1 MMKIDVRKYIR
12 RLNMHIM
19 PVLVWLLAVITI
31 VGLFQQRAQ
40 RFEVVGIAQS
50 NSVNVASTCDG
61 RLKSMPVQLFEEVK
75 KGQILAV
82 IDTVLDNE
90 QLKAEL
96 QAEQNIL
103 LADIDRLTVELNSAH
118 RVYEANIQDRRS
130 DWIAQNRTFTADI
143 VNAKLN
149 VLTIEASLK
158 PDQIR
163 LENLKLN
170 NKIYL
175 SQDNRINTNAI
186 PYELKKI
193 RLEYDELAKKVESNQ
208 QLLDQAKIEL
218 GQAEQR
224 RKEYHANYSEF
235 ASTDEQAEEVVLK
248 SVNVLEKK
256 IDRLWVQRE
265 DLVLRAPFDGI
276 VRQLAGK
283 TGEAV
288 SAGTPILTL
297 AETTPSEILAYADQ
311 SPSNQIAEA
320 MEVELVRNSDPPQ
333 IARSHV
339 IHLGPAIEQ
348 LPNRLWRNPNVPQ
361 WGRPFLVEIPAGMEL
376 IPGELVGIRKL

>member
-1 MMKIDVRKYIR
+1 MMKIDVRTYIR
-12 RLNMHIM
+12 RLNMRIM
-19 PVLVWLLAVITI
+19 PVLVWFLAVITI

-61 RLKSMPVQLFEEVK
+61 RLKSVPVQLYQEVK
-75 KGQILAV
+75 QGEILAV

-96 QAEQNIL
+96 QADQNIL
-103 LADIDRLTVELNSAH
+103 LADIDRLTAELNSA
-118 RVYEANIQDRRS
+118 RRAYETDIQDRRA
-130 DWIAQNRTFTADI
+130 DWVAQNRTFTADI

-175 SQDNRINTNAI
+175 AQDNRININAV

-208 QLLDQAKIEL
+208 QLLDQAKIESA
-218 GQAEQR
+218 QAEQR
-224 RKEYHANYSEF
+224 RKEYYVNYPEF
-235 ASTDEQAEEVVLK
+235 ASTDEQAEEVILK

-256 IDRLWVQRE
+256 IDRLWVRPE

-276 VRQLAGK
+276 VRRLSGK

-320 MEVELVRNSDPPQ
+320 IEVELVRNSDPPQ

-361 WGRPFLVEIPAGMEL
+361 WGRPFLVEIPEGMDL

>member
-1 MMKIDVRKYIR
+1 MMKIDVRRYIR

-19 PVLVWLLAVITI
+19 PVLVWFLAVITI

-61 RLKSMPVQLFEEVK
+61 RLKSVPVQLFEEVK

-82 IDTVLDNE
+82 VDTVLDNE

-103 LADIDRLTVELNSAH
+103 LADIDRLTVELNSA
-118 RVYEANIQDRRS
+118 RRTYETDIQDRRA
-130 DWIAQNRTFTADI
+130 DWVAENRTFTADI
-143 VNAKLN
+143 VNATLN
-149 VLTIEASLK
+149 VLTIKASLK

-175 SQDNRINTNAI
+175 AQDDRININAV

-208 QLLDQAKIEL
+208 QLLDQARIESA
-218 GQAEQR
+218 QAEQR
-224 RKEYHANYSEF
+224 RKEYYVNYPEL
-235 ASTDEQAEEVVLK
+235 ASTDEQAEEVILK

-256 IDRLWVQRE
+256 IDRLWVRPE

-276 VRQLAGK
+276 VRQLSGK

-297 AETTPSEILAYADQ
+297 AETIPSEILAYADQ

-348 LPNRLWRNPNVPQ
+348 MPDRLWRNPNIPQ
-361 WGRPFLVEIPAGMEL
+361 WGRPFLVKIPEGMDL

>member
-12 RLNMHIM
+12 CVNMRIM
-19 PVLVWLLAVITI
+19 PVLVWFLAVITI

-40 RFEVVGIAQS
+40 RFEVIGIAQS

-61 RLKSMPVQLFEEVK
+61 RLKSVPVQLYQEVK
-75 KGQILAV
+75 QGEILAV

-103 LADIDRLTVELNSAH
+103 LAEIDRLTAELNSA
-118 RVYEANIQDRRS
+118 RRAYETDIQDRRS
-130 DWIAQNRTFTADI
+130 DWVAQNRTFTADI

-175 SQDNRINTNAI
+175 AQDNRININAV

-208 QLLDQAKIEL
+208 QLLDQAKIEST
-218 GQAEQR
+218 QAEQR
-224 RKEYHANYSEF
+224 RKEYYVNYPEF
-235 ASTDEQAEEVVLK
+235 ASTDEQAEEVILK

-256 IDRLWVQRE
+256 IDRLWVRPE

-276 VRQLAGK
+276 VRQLSGK

-348 LPNRLWRNPNVPQ
+348 LPSRLWINPNLPQ
-361 WGRPFLVEIPAGMEL
+361 WGRPFLVKIPEGMDL

>member
-1 MMKIDVRKYIR
+1 MMQIDVRRYIR

-19 PVLVWLLAVITI
+19 PVLVWFLAVITI
-31 VGLFQQRAQ
+31 VGLFQQRTQ

-61 RLKSMPVQLFEEVK
+61 RLKSVPVQLYQEVK
-75 KGQILAV
+75 QGEILAV

-103 LADIDRLTVELNSAH
+103 LAEIDRLTAELNSA
-118 RVYEANIQDRRS
+118 RRAYETDIQDRRS
-130 DWIAQNRTFTADI
+130 DWVAQNRTFTADI

-175 SQDNRINTNAI
+175 AQDNRININAV

-208 QLLDQAKIEL
+208 QLLDQAKIEST
-218 GQAEQR
+218 QAEQR
-224 RKEYHANYSEF
+224 RKEYYVNYPEF
-235 ASTDEQAEEVVLK
+235 ASTDEQAEEVILK

-256 IDRLWVQRE
+256 IDRLWVRPE

-276 VRQLAGK
+276 VRQLSGK

-348 LPNRLWRNPNVPQ
+348 LPSRLWINPNVPQ
-361 WGRPFLVEIPAGMEL
+361 WGRPFLVKIPEGMDL

>member
-1 MMKIDVRKYIR
+1 MMKIDIRTYIR
-12 RLNMHIM
+12 RLNMRIM
-19 PVLVWLLAVITI
+19 PVLVWFLAVITI

-61 RLKSMPVQLFEEVK
+61 RLKSVPVQLYQEVK
-75 KGQILAV
+75 QGEILAV

-90 QLKAEL
+90 QFKAEL

-103 LADIDRLTVELNSAH
+103 LAEIDQLTAELNSA
-118 RVYEANIQDRRS
+118 RRAYETDIQDRRA
-130 DWIAQNRTFTADI
+130 DWVAQNRTFTADI

-175 SQDNRINTNAI
+175 AQDDRININAV

-208 QLLDQAKIEL
+208 QLLDQAKIEAA
-218 GQAEQR
+218 QAEQR
-224 RKEYHANYSEF
+224 RKEYYVNYPEF
-235 ASTDEQAEEVVLK
+235 ASTDEQAEEVILK

-256 IDRLWVQRE
+256 IDRLWVRPE

-276 VRQLAGK
+276 VRQLSGK

-348 LPNRLWRNPNVPQ
+348 LPSRLWVNPNLPQ
-361 WGRPFLVEIPAGMEL
+361 WGRPFLVKIPEGMDL

>member
-1 MMKIDVRKYIR
+1 
-12 RLNMHIM
+12 MHIM
-19 PVLVWLLAVITI
+19 PVLVWFLAVITV

-61 RLKSMPVQLFEEVK
+61 RLKSVPVQLYQEVK
-75 KGQILAV
+75 QGEILAV

-103 LADIDRLTVELNSAH
+103 LAEIDQLTAELNSA
-118 RVYEANIQDRRS
+118 RRAYETDIQDRRA
-130 DWIAQNRTFTADI
+130 DWVAQNRTFTADI

-175 SQDNRINTNAI
+175 AQDNRININAI

-208 QLLDQAKIEL
+208 QLLDQAKIESA
-218 GQAEQR
+218 QAEQR
-224 RKEYHANYSEF
+224 RKEYYNSYPELAL
-235 ASTDEQAEEVVLK
+235 TDEQAEEVILK

-256 IDRLWVQRE
+256 IDRLWVQPE

-276 VRQLAGK
+276 VRQLSGK

-288 SAGTPILTL
+288 LAGTPILTL

-361 WGRPFLVEIPAGMEL
+361 WGRPFLVEIPEGMDL

>member
-1 MMKIDVRKYIR
+1 MMKIDVRTYIR
-12 RLNMHIM
+12 RLNMRIM

-31 VGLFQQRAQ
+31 VGLFQQRTQ

-61 RLKSMPVQLFEEVK
+61 RLKSVPVQLYQEVK
-75 KGQILAV
+75 QGEILAV

-103 LADIDRLTVELNSAH
+103 LAEIDRLTAELNSA
-118 RVYEANIQDRRS
+118 RRAYETDIQDRRS
-130 DWIAQNRTFTADI
+130 DWVAQNRTFTADI

-175 SQDNRINTNAI
+175 AQDNRININAV

-208 QLLDQAKIEL
+208 QLLDQAKIEST
-218 GQAEQR
+218 QAEQR
-224 RKEYHANYSEF
+224 RKEYYVNYPEF
-235 ASTDEQAEEVVLK
+235 ASTDEQAEEVILK

-256 IDRLWVQRE
+256 IDRLWVRPE

-276 VRQLAGK
+276 VRQLSGK

-348 LPNRLWRNPNVPQ
+348 LPSRLWINPNLPQ
-361 WGRPFLVEIPAGMEL
+361 WGRPFLVKIPEGMDL

>member
-12 RLNMHIM
+12 CVNMRIM

-31 VGLFQQRAQ
+31 VGLFQQRTQ

-61 RLKSMPVQLFEEVK
+61 RLKSVPVQLYQEVK
-75 KGQILAV
+75 QGEILAV

-103 LADIDRLTVELNSAH
+103 LAEIDRLTAELNSA
-118 RVYEANIQDRRS
+118 RRAYETDIQDRRS
-130 DWIAQNRTFTADI
+130 DWVAQNRTFTADI

-175 SQDNRINTNAI
+175 AQDNRININAV

-208 QLLDQAKIEL
+208 QLLDQAKIEST
-218 GQAEQR
+218 QAEQR
-224 RKEYHANYSEF
+224 RKEYYVNYPEF
-235 ASTDEQAEEVVLK
+235 ASTDEQAEEVILK

-256 IDRLWVQRE
+256 IDRLWVRPE

-276 VRQLAGK
+276 VRQLSGK

-348 LPNRLWRNPNVPQ
+348 LPSRLWINPNLPQ
-361 WGRPFLVEIPAGMEL
+361 WGRPFLVKIPEGMDL